1 MRLTIRA
8 TVWLAT
14 VTVAGLAS
22 PIAGAQWFHQPAVG
36 IPRTADGKP
45 DLNAPA
51 PRAADG
57 RPDLSGRWQRRVL
70 ASTANDDDLLPWA
83 KAVIEERRENFF
95 RDSPQVMCLPLGPM
109 AIAGVSPVKMV
120 QAAGLLTTLRDDLT
134 FRQIFLDGREL
145 PSDPNP
151 SWMGYSVGRWVDDTL
166 IVQSIGFT
174 ERSWLANNYPHSED
188 LRITERYRRRSLGH
202 MDLQVTV
209 DDPKTFRKPW
219 TVTVA
224 MQLDPDTEFL
234 EYVCN
239 ENEKSR
245 ARMVGRLSDDK
256 AAAVDVDPALLDT
269 YTGTYKARRPDG
281 VPVTFEITR
290 EDRSLVVQTDRR
302 AKVKLVPISTTRF
315 RGQGPEFEFFADA
328 TGAVTHFTRTNSEG
342 RNIAIRK
349 R

>member
-1 MRLTIRA
+1 MRLKIRA

-14 VTVAGLAS
+14 VTVAGLAC
-22 PIAGAQWFHQPAVG
+22 PIADAQWFHQPAVG

-51 PRAADG
+51 PRTADG
-57 RPDLSGRWQRRVL
+57 RPDVSGRWQKRVL
-70 ASTANDDDLLPWA
+70 ASTANEDDLLPWA
-83 KAVIEERRENFF
+83 KAVFEERRETLGK
-95 RDSPQVMCLPLGPM
+95 DSPWVTCLPLGPLEITD
-109 AIAGVSPVKMV
+109 ALTVKMV
-120 QAAGLLTTLRDDLT
+120 QTAGLLMSLRDDLT
-134 FRQIFLDGREL
+134 FRQVFLDGRAL

-151 SWMGYSVGRWVDDTL
+151 SWMGYSVGRWDGDTL
-166 IVQSIGFT
+166 IVESSGFT
-174 ERSWLANNYPHSED
+174 ERSWLVSYYPHSAE
-188 LRITERYRRRSLGH
+188 LRITERYRRRSFGH

-219 TVTVA
+219 TVTFA

-256 AAAVDVDPALLDT
+256 AAEVDLDPALLDT
-269 YTGTYKARRPDG
+269 FTGTYEARRPDG
-281 VPVTFEITR
+281 FPVRFEITR
-290 EDRSLVVQTDRR
+290 EDRSLVLQREGR
-302 AKVKLVPISTTRF
+302 GKVRLTSLSRTRF
-315 RGQGPEFEFFADA
+315 RGPGEYEFFTDA
-328 TGAVTHFTRTNSEG
+328 AGAVTHFTLTNVEG
-342 RNIAIRK
+342 QNVAIRK